1 MSVDL
6 VTRAAPAGALTR
18 RQLNLMRVGYLV
30 MGVGLVLVKWPLLVT
45 HGPWELAAGT
55 VECLLIA
62 LSVFALAGVRFPE
75 RMLPILV
82 FEVTWKVVWLV
93 LIALPMWRADALD
106 EATITQLASMA
117 WVIIIAAVIPWRWLS
132 RQPLGRR
139 GSRSR

>member
-1 MSVDL
+1 MDPWV
-6 VTRAAPAGALTR
+6 ALLGR
-18 RQLNLMRVGYLV
+18 SDQVVERNPVRVR
-30 MGVGLVLVKWPLLVT
+30 
-45 HGPWELAAGT
+45 ELAAGT

-117 WVIIIAAVIPWRWLS
+117 WVVIIAAVIPWRWLA

-139 GSRSR
+139 PAAG